1 MSSLE
6 IFTLIGDILQ
16 WTFGIFE
23 LIGNYFNSFLLI
35 SGFLGFFY
43 WMNLQKQYN
52 KEAEKDPNQI
62 K

>member
-1 MSSLE
+1 MSSIE
-6 IFTLIGDILQ
+6 IFTILGDIFQ

-23 LIGNYFNSFLLI
+23 LIGNYFNGFLLI

-43 WMNLQKQYN
+43 WMNLQKRYN
-52 KEAEKDPNQI
+52 KEAENDPNQI